1 MTHPLAQASFA
12 GCDAPHPALRAFA
25 ARQDTNAAFAAHE
38 CACFAGYTNG
48 EWGMENVKCKV
59 GNGEEG
65 LWREATVATPLWA
78 IVAYAVPSCP
88 SRPSR

>member
-38 CACFAGYTNG
+38 YACFAGFTNG
-48 EWGMENVKCKV
+48 GRGM
-59 GNGEEG
+59 GNGERG
-65 LWREATVATPLWA
+65 TGARSHCSDDDLGVAMMKTLGMSLDGATQV
-78 IVAYAVPSCP
+78 
-88 SRPSR
+88 